1 MSPLAHSGGDDPA
14 SLYVVTTTVRAGGAV
29 GRQRLVQGSFILR
42 TAGRDLV
49 WRARRWFISTIGTA
63 VAFSVALLL
72 SGFLASFA
80 SEVSKTVDAVGGDGY
95 VVRATAPGPF
105 TSLSPI
111 AGDLGAQLEADP
123 GVRSVTPLISVPY
136 SARYDGDD
144 GSYDIQILGRSNG
157 PIPWPVTEGRAI
169 EAPGEVV
176 IDDRSPADIG
186 DSIMLGNQS
195 FTVVGL
201 SHGRTVIAGRPVTW
215 ISLADAQ
222 SLILAGQPLVNGF
235 VIEGEPTALP
245 DGTQFV
251 TNDEARAD
259 LLRLVQPVME
269 SITTFRLLMW
279 VVSSAIVASVLYLT
293 ALDRVRD
300 FAVFK
305 ATGTRDRE
313 LVLSLLAQSV
323 LLALTASAISTGI
336 AYALAPTF
344 PTPVLFT
351 STLLI
356 LAPLIAMAIGALGS
370 IAGVRRAITTDPA
383 TAFGGA

>member
-1 MSPLAHSGGDDPA
+1 MATTLSGDLAGETIGRRQLVHTSF
-14 SLYVVTTTVRAGGAV
+14 VV
-29 GRQRLVQGSFILR
+29 R

-49 WRARRWFISTIGTA
+49 WRARRWLIATIGTA
-63 VAFSVALLL
+63 VAFCVALLL

-80 SEVSKTVDAVGGDGY
+80 SEATNTVEAVGGDGF
-95 VVRATAPGPF
+95 VVRATASGPF

-111 AGDLGAQLEADP
+111 TADHLAALQADP
-123 GVRSVTPLISVPY
+123 GVRSVTPLVSTPY
-136 SARYDGDD
+136 TARFDGVD
-144 GSYDIQILGRSNG
+144 GPSDVQLMGRADG
-157 PIPWPVTEGRAI
+157 PAPWPVTEGRAI
-169 EAPGEVV
+169 AAPGEVV
-176 IDDRSPADIG
+176 IDDRSPVDIG
-186 DSIMLGNQS
+186 EVIMMGNKP
-195 FTVVGL
+195 FTVVGH
-201 SHGRTVIAGRPVTW
+201 SHGRTVVAGRPVIW
-215 ISLADAQ
+215 LSVADAQ
-222 SLILAGQPLVNGF
+222 GLVLGGQPLVNGF
-235 VIEGEPTALP
+235 VVEGKPTVLP
-245 DGTQFV
+245 EGTQYL
-251 TNDEARAD
+251 TRGEARAD
-259 LLRLVQPVME
+259 LLRLVRPIME

-313 LVLSLLAQSV
+313 LVLSLLAQSI
-323 LLALTASAISTGI
+323 LLALVASAFSTGL
-336 AYALAPTF
+336 AYLLAPTF

-356 LAPLIAMAIGALGS
+356 LAPVIAMAIGALGS